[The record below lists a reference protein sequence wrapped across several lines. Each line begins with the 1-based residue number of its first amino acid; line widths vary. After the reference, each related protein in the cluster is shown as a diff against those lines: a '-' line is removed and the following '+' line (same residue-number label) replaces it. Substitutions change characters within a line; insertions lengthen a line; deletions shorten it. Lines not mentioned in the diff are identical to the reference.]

1 MTNFFRP
8 LLQLLRFESLL
19 AIPYG
24 WLYKLLFR
32 HMGSGSFVSPFI
44 QSVGLDCVSL
54 GNRSR
59 ISRNTRLLALK
70 RYSAQSF
77 TPSITIGD
85 NVSVGFGCTLS
96 CVNQLNIGH
105 DVTIGDN
112 VYIADSHHD
121 YSNPVSSVLDQPLLP
136 GKISIGQGAWI
147 GYGAFLAGD
156 VSVGEHA
163 VVGANSVVTRS
174 IDAYTVVA
182 GAPAK
187 LVKRFDH
194 EAGRWVKVDV
204 GASVDAR
211 VEAKSF
217 KS

>member
-1 MTNFFRP
+1 MTQLARFM
-8 LLQLLRFESLL
+8 LQRLRFESLL

-24 WLYKLLFR
+24 WMYRLAFR
-32 HMGSGSFVSPFI
+32 HIGAGSFVSPFI

-70 RYSAQSF
+70 AYGAQSF
-77 TPSITIGD
+77 TPEITIGD

-96 CVNQLNIGH
+96 CVNRLDIGH

-121 YSNPVSSVLDQPLLP
+121 YSNPVFGVLDQPLLP

-147 GYGAFLAGD
+147 GYGAFVAGD

-163 VVGANSVVTRS
+163 VVGANSVVTRPVA
-174 IDAYTVVA
+174 AYTVVA
-182 GAPAK
+182 GVPARP
-187 LVKRFDH
+187 VKRFDH
-194 EAGRWVKVDV
+194 EAGRWVKVDGGV
-204 GASVDAR
+204 NVDA
-211 VEAKSF
+211 KKF
-217 KS
+217 